1 MKLSKINQKL
11 KQKFDEMTDRI
22 RLHKRAIDSLQW
34 DSYTIERLLY
44 GNPVSLEEK
53 ESVLTKYAISSK
65 EQFDFSHSTL
75 KASIFEI
82 LSAYP
87 EKTFRLKELTEII
100 AYHGYKFNCK
110 CPEASVASIVRKM
123 KSGVFYQNYKGIK
136 LEQTKE

>member
-1 MKLSKINQKL
+1 MKSLKNRKL

-22 RLHKRAIDSLQW
+22 RLYKRALDSLQC

-44 GNPVSLEEK
+44 GIPVSPEEK

-75 KASIFEI
+75 KDAIFKI

-87 EKTFRLKELTEII
+87 KKTFRLKELTEII
-100 AYHGYKFNCK
+100 SYHGYKFNCK

-136 LEQTKE
+136 LEQ